1 MLCDEGMSETVS
13 CSRLAGLLN
22 TMREP
27 PSSERRDH
35 SPGNTMLKEFSEI
48 VVSLG
53 FEHPNKL
60 SNPITRKM

>member
-1 MLCDEGMSETVS
+1 MCCDEGMSETVI
-13 CSRLAGLLN
+13 CSRLTELLN
-22 TMREP
+22 TIRKP

-35 SPGNTMLKEFSEI
+35 SPGNTMLKALSEI

-60 SNPITRKM
+60 RNPITRKM